1 MRGLDPRINHV
12 RKIYAK
18 PMDPRVKPAGD
29 GGGWTS
35 TDSNRPG
42 TAIAASARQPPPPRR
57 DHAEAEP
64 SASSAGL
71 FSPGHIV
78 DGNGCMQFD
87 DSKSGNNLETQPGQ
101 PPAVVANIPE
111 RQGVTGHNVRY
122 VLFFG
127 IAAVVIAFAAILVS
141 YFD

>member
-1 MRGLDPRINHV
+1 MGQPRSGTTCVQCRFVFIG
-12 RKIYAK
+12 
-18 PMDPRVKPAGD
+18 RV
-29 GGGWTS
+29 
-35 TDSNRPG
+35 
-42 TAIAASARQPPPPRR
+42 
-57 DHAEAEP
+57 
-64 SASSAGL
+64 
-71 FSPGHIV
+71 V

-87 DSKSGNNLETQPGQ
+87 DSKSGNHLETKPDQ

-127 IAAVVIAFAAILVS
+127 IVAAVIAFIVILVS